1 MNRNADYKLKSLKNA
16 SGLDARSKRVD
27 QLNDNRRLARQAKS
41 YAKRGLSEIDTNA
54 VDLKSPKAP
63 VVEESHESRL
73 KERLAKLK
81 LWREKKIVAEE
92 KAKAQKKVPF
102 IVPGISRLDKL
113 AKEAKASN
121 KEPTK
126 PAASRPKVGR
136 ETRTT
141 KAQAREPTNPAAN
154 WEKTAIRVTR
164 SQTKNAEKTGS
175 NWIVTA
181 TKTTAVKND
190 SQKANTEVPS
200 FAPKNFVFTAPTGI
214 TNEVMKYQYQPNL
227 DESTQ
232 DFFVKTHTPRK
243 AQATEAIEKPMEE
256 VKISPLLANNPWITM
271 TRGSSSSKLRKSQC
285 ATPAH
290 DNQSS
295 PLLKRRSNN
304 ANKPVEAVS
313 SCEQT
318 DQQVIPLATLEI
330 NADAER
336 FRTLIKTE
344 DFRLKELCSRWDH
357 LLVSNDVPEEETGSV
372 RTVIG
377 QAQLLQRERFT
388 QFAGLVDQFE
398 NKSAEKEITATDL
411 EGFWEMIYLQVS
423 DVDRKF
429 EGLSHLHANGWVKE
443 EPVEVE
449 KKNKPKKKVAAARP
463 VARPAKSNMR
473 ALIAAARKNQMA
485 APKSPKSPSSISKRR
500 SSSVFSP
507 ARTPGKRQSLRRSL
521 LLGSSAKKTAF
532 IVTEILKDSKDSDND
547 AESCASFSPG
557 LPRAQLTPS
566 HKTYGKSHDAVE
578 SVSPEER
585 LSAAFDALK
594 SDALSPFR
602 GLGTPAKTSSQFKV
616 QRKKLSSIEVGECYS
631 PRRSTRKSRARTL
644 KSSPMMTD
652 ASSEDTGKD
661 LISFD

>member
-1 MNRNADYKLKSLKNA
+1 MSGGMNRNADYKLKSLKNA

-126 PAASRPKVGR
+126 PAASRLKVGR

-190 SQKANTEVPS
+190 SKKANTEVAS
-200 FAPKNFVFTAPTGI
+200 FAPKNFVFTAPTGNSECSLSPVIVWLLVNWSSGI

-318 DQQVIPLATLEI
+318 DQQVIPLAVRIAEIYFTKTLELNI
-330 NADAER
+330 M
-336 FRTLIKTE
+336 LIT
-344 DFRLKELCSRWDH
+344 
-357 LLVSNDVPEEETGSV
+357 
-372 RTVIG
+372 
-377 QAQLLQRERFT
+377 
-388 QFAGLVDQFE
+388 
-398 NKSAEKEITATDL
+398 
-411 EGFWEMIYLQVS
+411 
-423 DVDRKF
+423 
-429 EGLSHLHANGWVKE
+429 
-443 EPVEVE
+443 
-449 KKNKPKKKVAAARP
+449 
-463 VARPAKSNMR
+463 
-473 ALIAAARKNQMA
+473 
-485 APKSPKSPSSISKRR
+485 
-500 SSSVFSP
+500 
-507 ARTPGKRQSLRRSL
+507 
-521 LLGSSAKKTAF
+521 
-532 IVTEILKDSKDSDND
+532 
-547 AESCASFSPG
+547 
-557 LPRAQLTPS
+557 
-566 HKTYGKSHDAVE
+566 
-578 SVSPEER
+578 
-585 LSAAFDALK
+585 
-594 SDALSPFR
+594 
-602 GLGTPAKTSSQFKV
+602 
-616 QRKKLSSIEVGECYS
+616 
-631 PRRSTRKSRARTL
+631 
-644 KSSPMMTD
+644 
-652 ASSEDTGKD
+652 
-661 LISFD
+661 